1 MMWTQGKSSLGLTH
15 RASGASE
22 APQLLPTEAAECSLH
37 QLSVGHW
44 PWAALEGLGCHF
56 QSQGGSCQLGP
67 TLRTRGPT
75 VSHLQTT
82 LREAVIWVHEP
93 AKGLEVGTTASRTT
107 QAEQT
112 GPCPA
117 MVGVWGRGDV

>member
-1 MMWTQGKSSLGLTH
+1 MSLPESRGILPADAYSQDK
-15 RASGASE
+15 RA
-22 APQLLPTEAAECSLH
+22 C
-37 QLSVGHW
+37 
-44 PWAALEGLGCHF
+44 C
-56 QSQGGSCQLGP
+56 
-67 TLRTRGPT
+67 
-75 VSHLQTT
+75 VSHLQAT
-82 LREAVIWVHEP
+82 LREAGIWVHEP